1 MNLSINL
8 NQSIYL
14 SISINLDHM
23 YEVEVKKQQ
32 KKVDEAKS
40 GLLRAVGLDNLL
52 VVATKTKLRSL
63 AGRPFLV
70 DTGDSQL
77 DTDLSGLRRVLS
89 GYREEMLYPVSWK
102 AE

>member
-1 MNLSINL
+1 M
-8 NQSIYL
+8 
-14 SISINLDHM
+14 
-23 YEVEVKKQQ
+23 
-32 KKVDEAKS
+32 
-40 GLLRAVGLDNLL
+40 
-52 VVATKTKLRSL
+52 VATKTKLRSL